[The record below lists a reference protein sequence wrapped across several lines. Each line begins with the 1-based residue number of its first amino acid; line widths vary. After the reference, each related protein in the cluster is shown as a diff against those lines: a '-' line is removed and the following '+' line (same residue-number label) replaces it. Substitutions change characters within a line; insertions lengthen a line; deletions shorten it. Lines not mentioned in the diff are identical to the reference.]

1 MVDRSHRRVF
11 RDADPSQEPQTLVGG
26 RTIDLQYRQRRQIT
40 DLLAASDILG
50 VPAAYALYCGPISY
64 RQDLPCGPTHKP
76 TDDDRCHRSGVCVL
90 PALSAMDFLELAEF
104 ANDPARMAIDA
115 YEWATPLEDLVDPR
129 RGPHRVHDPRLS
141 IANADLRSFLL
152 QPQPLPMSIAKK
164 IFHTVSRLRQVK
176 ASAAPPIPR
185 EFRIDQPLF
194 ADDPFDP
201 ARARVPYLNHVLRGL
216 RRQPPTFLTA
226 IADGAAPPSWLSD
239 LAAGVV
245 IADVY

>member
-1 MVDRSHRRVF
+1 ARGGELLRRDKPRARRTGMERARCDQPPLARCTARGEVHSIQPARRGRQLHSHGRRLGLDVVDRSHRRVF

-90 PALSAMDFLELAEF
+90 PALSAMEFLELAEF

-176 ASAAPPIPR
+176 ASAAPP
-185 EFRIDQPLF
+185 
-194 ADDPFDP
+194 
-201 ARARVPYLNHVLRGL
+201 
-216 RRQPPTFLTA
+216 
-226 IADGAAPPSWLSD
+226 
-239 LAAGVV
+239 
-245 IADVY
+245 

>member
-1 MVDRSHRRVF
+1 MVYPNGYVAVNPAALAVRPGATSSCENFQRLGLHARSV
-11 RDADPSQEPQTLVGG
+11 S
-26 RTIDLQYRQRRQIT
+26 
-40 DLLAASDILG
+40 AASDILG

-90 PALSAMDFLELAEF
+90 PALSAMEFLELAEF

-152 QPQPLPMSIAKK
+152 QPQPLPMSP
-164 IFHTVSRLRQVK
+164 QYWP
-176 ASAAPPIPR
+176 PPI
-185 EFRIDQPLF
+185 
-194 ADDPFDP
+194 
-201 ARARVPYLNHVLRGL
+201 GL
-216 RRQPPTFLTA
+216 QVIGTQ
-226 IADGAAPPSWLSD
+226 
-239 LAAGVV
+239 AGSPHT
-245 IADVY
+245 